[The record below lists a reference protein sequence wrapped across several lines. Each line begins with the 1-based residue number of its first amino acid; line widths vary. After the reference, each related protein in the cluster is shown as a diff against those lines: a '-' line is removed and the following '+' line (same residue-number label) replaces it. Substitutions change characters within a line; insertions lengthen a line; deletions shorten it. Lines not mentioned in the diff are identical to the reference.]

1 MSLAAR
7 GPYLPPECSSSLT
20 KNMKVLC
27 FFSQLPTIHRVG
39 VYAST
44 MKEFVNFFL
53 KKESPSQWGALN
65 SCQLHQKPRQKSENS
80 FFLYP
85 ASYNSRSGW
94 QLGKY
99 SSLELDLEARGSH
112 LGSLRPP

>member
-44 MKEFVNFFL
+44 MKEFVNFFFEKRITKPTGCAKQL
-53 KKESPSQWGALN
+53 PATPEASPKK
-65 SCQLHQKPRQKSENS
+65 
-80 FFLYP
+80 
-85 ASYNSRSGW
+85 
-94 QLGKY
+94 
-99 SSLELDLEARGSH
+99 
-112 LGSLRPP
+112 

>member
-1 MSLAAR
+1 MFLAAR

-44 MKEFVNFFL
+44 VKEFVIFF
-53 KKESPSQWGALN
+53 KK
-65 SCQLHQKPRQKSENS
+65 
-80 FFLYP
+80 
-85 ASYNSRSGW
+85 
-94 QLGKY
+94 
-99 SSLELDLEARGSH
+99 
-112 LGSLRPP
+112 